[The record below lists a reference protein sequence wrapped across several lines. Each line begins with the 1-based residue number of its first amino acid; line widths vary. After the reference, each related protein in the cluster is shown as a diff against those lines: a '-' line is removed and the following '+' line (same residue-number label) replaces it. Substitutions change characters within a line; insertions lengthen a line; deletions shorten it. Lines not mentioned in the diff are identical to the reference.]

1 MGDKLTLSQRRLRQW
16 HLLKMV
22 LERRMTLR
30 EASERMEVSY
40 RHAKRLKHVV
50 ARDGPGGLIH
60 GNTGRRPT
68 NAIGLELRRKIVEL
82 SRTEYAL
89 FNDTHFTEKLA
100 TVEGIRIGRETARR
114 IRREAGILPKR
125 RRRPARHR
133 SRRARRPQQG
143 MMVLWDGSVHPWFG
157 EGHRPCC
164 LVAAIDD
171 ATSRCLVARFF
182 PFESSQAYLWV
193 LRQMLREYGIPLSI
207 YQDRHSALKRND
219 PHWSL
224 EEQLRGRQDP
234 TQVGWALKE
243 FGIEPLYALSPQ
255 AKGRI
260 ERLFGTLQ
268 DRLIAELERAG
279 ITDIQE
285 ANLFLEGF
293 LEVHNRQF
301 SRTSEKPH
309 KAWRS
314 VPRAMD
320 IDRVCSFRYEATVGN
335 DNTVRLGGIIID
347 IPPGPH
353 RASYAKARVEVRQ
366 LLDGSWRLYYQ
377 GKNIAQH
384 QATQLREPIR
394 ALKRSKSKAKAA
406 SPYSWVYAASA
417 SPYQP

>member
-1 MGDKLTLSQRRLRQW
+1 
-16 HLLKMV
+16 MV
-22 LERRMTLR
+22 LEGRLSLK
-30 EASERMEVSY
+30 EASDRMKISY
-40 RHAKRLKHVV
+40 RHAKRLKGVV
-50 ARDGPGGLIH
+50 ARDGPRGLIH
-60 GNTGRRPT
+60 GNTGRRPA
-68 NAIGLELRRKIVEL
+68 NALGVELRQKIVEL

-89 FNDTHFTEKLA
+89 FNDTHFTEKLLR
-100 TVEGIRIGRETARR
+100 VEGIRIGRETVRT

-133 SRRARRPQQG
+133 SRRARKSHEG
-143 MMVLWDGSVHPWFG
+143 MMVLWDGSAHRWFAPEHP
-157 EGHRPCC
+157 PCC
-164 LVAAIDD
+164 LISAIDD

-182 PFESSQAYLWV
+182 PFESSEGYLWL
-193 LRQMLREYGIPLSI
+193 LRQMVREYGIPLVI

-219 PHWSL
+219 SHWTL

-234 TQVGWALKE
+234 TQVGWALQE

-268 DRLIAELERAG
+268 DRLIAELQRAG

-293 LEVHNRQF
+293 LEAHNRQF
-301 SRTSEKPH
+301 SRAPEKPH
-309 KAWRS
+309 KAWRPL
-314 VPRAMD
+314 PRGMD

-335 DNTVRLGGIIID
+335 DNTVRLGGITID

-377 GKNIAQH
+377 GKKIAQH
-384 QATQLREPIR
+384 QTTKLQEPIR
-394 ALKRSKSKAKAA
+394 TLRRSKTKAKAA

-417 SPYQP
+417 SPYAP

>member
-1 MGDKLTLSQRRLRQW
+1 MGDKLTLSQKRLRQW

-50 ARDGPGGLIH
+50 ARDGPKGLIH
-60 GNTGRRPT
+60 GNTGRRPA
-68 NAIGLELRRKIVEL
+68 NAIALELRQKIVAL

-89 FNDTHFTEKLA
+89 FNDTHFTEKLLS
-100 TVEGIRIGRETARR
+100 VEGICIGRETARR

-125 RRRPARHR
+125 RRHPRRHR
-133 SRRARRPQQG
+133 SRRVRRPQEG

-157 EGHRPCC
+157 QGHRPCC

-171 ATSRCLVARFF
+171 ATSGCLAARFF
-182 PFESSQAYLWV
+182 PFESSEAYLWL
-193 LRQMLREYGIPLSI
+193 LRQMAREYGIPLSI

-219 PHWSL
+219 SSWTL

-243 FGIEPLYALSPQ
+243 LGIEPIYALSPQ

-268 DRLIAELERAG
+268 DRLIAEFHKAG
-279 ITDIQE
+279 ITDRE
-285 ANLFLEGF
+285 RANLFLEGF
-293 LEVHNRQF
+293 LEAHNRQF
-301 SRTSEKPH
+301 SRASEKPQ
-309 KAWRS
+309 KAWRLL
-314 VPRAMD
+314 PRGVD

-335 DNTVRLGGIIID
+335 DNTVRLGGITID
-347 IPPGPH
+347 IPAGPW
-353 RASYAKARVEVRQ
+353 RASYAKARVQVRQ
-366 LLDGSWRLYYQ
+366 LLDGSWRIYYRGQ
-377 GKNIAQH
+377 QIAQH
-384 QATQLREPIR
+384 EATQLREPLR
-394 ALKRSKSKAKAA
+394 AMRRSKSRAKAA

-417 SPYQP
+417 PPY

>member
-1 MGDKLTLSQRRLRQW
+1 LSQRRLRQW

-22 LERRMTLR
+22 LEGRMTLR

-60 GNTGRRPT
+60 GNTGRRPA
-68 NAIGLELRRKIVEL
+68 NAIALELREKIVAL

-89 FNDTHFTEKLA
+89 FNDTHFTEKLL

-114 IRREAGILPKR
+114 IRREAGILAKR

-133 SRRARRPQQG
+133 SRRVRRPHEG
-143 MMVLWDGSVHPWFG
+143 MMVLWDGSVHRWFG

-171 ATSRCLVARFF
+171 ATSRCLAARFF
-182 PFESSQAYLWV
+182 PFESSEAYLWL
-193 LRQMLREYGIPLSI
+193 LRQMLTAYGIPLSI
-207 YQDRHSALKRND
+207 YQDRHGALKRND

-234 TQVGWALKE
+234 TQVGWALQE
-243 FGIEPLYALSPQ
+243 LSIEPIYALSAQ

-268 DRLIAELERAG
+268 DRLIAELTRAG
-279 ITDIQE
+279 ITDTEE
-285 ANLFLEGF
+285 ANLFLQGF
-293 LEVHNRQF
+293 LELHNKQF
-301 SRTSEKPH
+301 SRASEKPH
-309 KAWRS
+309 KAWR
-314 VPRAMD
+314 PLARGLD

-335 DNTVRLGGIIID
+335 DNTVRLGGITID
-347 IPPGPH
+347 IPPGPW
-353 RASYAKARVEVRQ
+353 RASYAKALVEVRQ
-366 LLDGSWRLYYQ
+366 LLDGSWRIYYRGQ
-377 GKNIAQH
+377 QIAH
-384 QATQLREPIR
+384 HESTQLREPLR
-394 ALKRSKSKAKAA
+394 AMRRSKSRAKAA
-406 SPYSWVYAASA
+406 SPYGWVYAASA
-417 SPYQP
+417 PPYSP